1 MRWRMRTTRRDAHV
15 KDDVPVGRRE
25 NFYGERR
32 RRDAH
37 VKDDVPVGRRE
48 IFYGERRKGTR
59 RRPDEL

>member
-1 MRWRMRTTRRDAHV
+1 MRWRMRTT
-15 KDDVPVGRRE
+15 
-25 NFYGERR
+25 